1 MYTLILFT
9 YVLLEE
15 NQSITT
21 NNWIKS
27 YQKDTHTHKKKIFK
41 QLFMKS

>member
-27 YQKDTHTHKKKIFK
+27 YQKDTPKKKIFK
-41 QLFMKS
+41 GVLPIQ